1 LKHQIIRNMK
11 ILNVAV
17 AGLGRIGK
25 IHLKNLV
32 RNFPEIKVV
41 AVMDVLDES
50 RAIAE
55 EHGVPVFV
63 LTYEELLAVP
73 DLDAVVI
80 CSPTD
85 THADYV
91 VKAANAGKQ
100 IFCEKPLDL
109 SLERVQEVLEIVK
122 ASGVKL
128 MLGFNRRFDPEF
140 KRIRELVENGS
151 IGDPRILK
159 ITSRDPGPPP
169 ISYIKVSGGM
179 FLDMTIHDFDMARFI
194 AGKKVKEVFAKAS
207 VKVDPEIGQAG
218 DVDTAVILLT
228 FDDDSVAVIDNCRE
242 AAYGYDQR
250 LEVFG
255 SKGMAQAEN
264 NFPNS
269 HKLFTSSGVSGDL
282 PLHFFLERYDASYN
296 QEIREFIDALV
307 SGHEVPAGGEDGLIS
322 LAIGQAA
329 KKSVVENRPVLLS
342 EILDPTQTKKI

>member
-1 LKHQIIRNMK
+1 METI
-11 ILNVAV
+11 NVAV

-25 IHLKNLV
+25 IHLKNLAG
-32 RNFPEIKVV
+32 NFSEIKVV
-41 AVMDVLDES
+41 AAMDVFDES
-50 RAIAE
+50 KAIADE
-55 EHGVPVFV
+55 FNVPLFV
-63 LTYEELLAVP
+63 KNFDELLAVP
-73 DLDAVVI
+73 GLEAVVI

-91 VKAANAGKQ
+91 IKAARAGKH

-109 SLERVQEVLEIVK
+109 SLERVQEVLDVVEE
-122 ASGVKL
+122 SGVRL

-140 KRIRELVENGS
+140 RRIRSLVENDAV
-151 IGDPRILK
+151 GDPQIIK

-179 FLDMTIHDFDMARFI
+179 FLDMTIHDFDMARYI
-194 AGKKVKEVFAKAS
+194 SGKKVKEVYAKAT
-207 VKVDPEIGQAG
+207 VKVDPEIGEAG
-218 DVDTAVILLT
+218 DVDTAVITLT
-228 FDDDSVAVIDNCRE
+228 FEDDSMAVIDNCRK

-255 SKGMAQAEN
+255 SKGMAQMEN

-269 HKLFTSSGVSGDL
+269 HKLYTEAGVSGDL

-307 SGHEVPAGGEDGLIS
+307 SGGAMPVDGEDGLIS
-322 LAIGQAA
+322 IAMGLAA
-329 KKSVVENRPVLLS
+329 KKSVEENRPVKMA
-342 EILDPTQTKKI
+342 EILG

>member
-1 LKHQIIRNMK
+1 MV
-11 ILNVAV
+11 ILNVGV

-25 IHLKNLV
+25 IHLKNLA
-32 RNFPEIKVV
+32 RNFSEIRVA
-41 AVMDVLDES
+41 AVMDVMDES
-50 RAIAE
+50 MSIADE
-55 EHGVPVFV
+55 FNVPVFV
-63 LTYEELLAVP
+63 KTYDELLAIP
-73 DLDAVVI
+73 GLDAVVI

-91 VKAANAGKQ
+91 VKAARAGKQ

-109 SLERVQEVLEIVK
+109 SLERVQEVLRIVK
-122 ASGVKL
+122 EAGVNL

-140 KRIRELVENGS
+140 KKIRQLVENGS
-151 IGDPRILK
+151 VGNPQILK

-169 ISYIKVSGGM
+169 VSYIKASGGM

-194 AGKKVKEVFAKAS
+194 SGKEVKEVFAKAS
-207 VKVDPEIGQAG
+207 VKVDPEIGLAG
-218 DVDTAVILLT
+218 DVDTAVIILT
-228 FDDDSVAVIDNCRE
+228 FEDDSVAVIDNCRK

-264 NFPNS
+264 NFLNN
-269 HKLFTSSGVSGDL
+269 HKLYTEEGVSGDL

-307 SGHEVPAGGEDGLIS
+307 SGRALPVGGEDGLIS
-322 LAIGQAA
+322 MAIALAA
-329 KKSVVENRPVLLS
+329 KKSVEENRPVMIT
-342 EILDPTQTKKI
+342 EILGRTAN